1 MEYWYSVKNPS
12 AADIAAANGNSLG
25 PEDDAVLLGQIGQA
39 SLPYHLLKY
48 DQAHEFAPST
58 EWAVE
63 LTDSDKLQ
71 ASLNEVYKGV
81 TSQAI
86 SEAANGTLGES
97 VHQFAYLGNY
107 NVMQKIL
114 RNKVEELVKVN
125 AYNPTF
131 DAAGL
136 VIWLMTA
143 FNMPSM
149 TGVIAFALQVASQLR
164 PTETDPI
171 RIEVLDDII
180 EKCLE
185 YRRKFP
191 DLTLVV

>member
-25 PEDDAVLLGQIGQA
+25 PEDDVVLLGQIGQA

-48 DQAHEFAPST
+48 DQAHEFEPST

-63 LTDSDKLQ
+63 LADSDKLQ

-81 TSQAI
+81 TARAI
-86 SEAANGTLGES
+86 SSAADGDLGES

-107 NVMQKIL
+107 DVMQKIL

-125 AYNPTF
+125 AYDPTF
-131 DAAGL
+131 DSAGL
-136 VIWLMTA
+136 ASWLMTA
-143 FNMPSM
+143 FNMASM
-149 TGVIAFALQVASQLR
+149 TGVIRFALETAKLIK

-180 EKCLE
+180 EKCIE